1 MSYTIDIYVDWN
13 TQDNTGLPWTFLD
26 QAADPSRIRPGAHVV
41 AGHDDAVA
49 VAEIVD
55 IDVDW
60 NTQDDTG
67 LPWTF
72 RDDAVDPSRIVPGAF
87 VVAGRGSAIA
97 VAEVVDVG
105 DDGVVHLRQLPG
117 SVAGN
122 AHRLSTPVT

>member
-1 MSYTIDIYVDWN
+1 MTYTI
-13 TQDNTGLPWTFLD
+13 
-26 QAADPSRIRPGAHVV
+26 
-41 AGHDDAVA
+41 
-49 VAEIVD
+49 D

-87 VVAGRGSAIA
+87 VVAGRGSAVA

-105 DDGVVHLRQLPG
+105 ADGVVHLRQLSG
-117 SVAGN
+117 AVASN
-122 AHRLSTPVT
+122 AHLLSAQVL

>member
-1 MSYTIDIYVDWN
+1 MTYAI
-13 TQDNTGLPWTFLD
+13 
-26 QAADPSRIRPGAHVV
+26 
-41 AGHDDAVA
+41 
-49 VAEIVD
+49 D

-72 RDDAVDPSRIVPGAF
+72 LDEAAHPARIVPGAF
-87 VVAGRGSAIA
+87 VIAGRGSAIA
-97 VAEVVDVG
+97 VAKVVDVN
-105 DDGVVHLRQLPG
+105 DDGVVHLRQLSG